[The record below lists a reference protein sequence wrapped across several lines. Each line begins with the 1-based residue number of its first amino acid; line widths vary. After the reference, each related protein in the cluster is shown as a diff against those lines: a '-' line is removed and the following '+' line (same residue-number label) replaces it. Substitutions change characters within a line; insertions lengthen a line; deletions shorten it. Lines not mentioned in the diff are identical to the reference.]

1 MVDLV
6 DVQRAIEVKIED
18 VENYENDL
26 PTAALAAFRNA
37 ITHIDVLSGE
47 DAAAVR
53 GAVKRDMNVVDIYWK
68 LRQIFQE
75 DLTESEREEEEP
87 NTNTAQS
94 QKTMPSEAM
103 AFLEECGVDLDNPTG
118 FIAPDYYNYRVEN
131 RTILH
136 ACCQESVQRIHV

>member
-1 MVDLV
+1 M
-6 DVQRAIEVKIED
+6 
-18 VENYENDL
+18 
-26 PTAALAAFRNA
+26 
-37 ITHIDVLSGE
+37 SC
-47 DAAAVR
+47 VR
-53 GAVKRDMNVVDIYWK
+53 GAVKSDMNVVDIYWK